1 MVDPIAQ
8 ASVHVQASSKA
19 AHNHW
24 ALFLPLPPRPWLVH
38 TVNSPCCVRL
48 NSTEALTSCPPP
60 GGELPLSNLSA
71 SETSMAESANARA
84 AKARR
89 RAVSDIREI
98 LKKKKRRN

>member
-1 MVDPIAQ
+1 MVEPIAQ

-48 NSTEALTSCPPP
+48 SSTEALSSCTPP
-60 GGELPLSNLSA
+60 GGELPLSKLSA
-71 SETSMAESANARA
+71 SETSMAESANALA
-84 AKARR
+84 TQARR
-89 RAVSDIREI
+89 KALGQQRHSEGGQE
-98 LKKKKRRN
+98 